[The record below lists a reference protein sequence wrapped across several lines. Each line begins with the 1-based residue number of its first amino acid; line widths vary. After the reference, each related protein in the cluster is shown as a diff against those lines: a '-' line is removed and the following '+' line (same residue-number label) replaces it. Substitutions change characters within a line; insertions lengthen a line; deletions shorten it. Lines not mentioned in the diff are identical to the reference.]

1 MNRIKYVFSIS
12 ALLLFLMIFNTGCE
26 LIDPTEVNNPSI
38 TQEKLF
44 KDATGG
50 AKPLLSGLE
59 FAFSDA
65 VNRASFFTEVVSDNY
80 LNTST
85 YISTQLDDPRLI
97 TPNDQ
102 YLGDF
107 REIYGK
113 LQTLH
118 SLADFG
124 LNTVLKADQQSTNK
138 DAARV
143 HFYKGMAILL
153 LCENFQ
159 AFPLEENGNMIK
171 AEVAIKTA
179 IEQFNKSYQL
189 DGSGTNGINNKL
201 ALARA
206 YRQDGNKASSIQ
218 AANEALGLSGNYVYN
233 AEYDPINL
241 ANRMNLFTVVR
252 NQNDMQPLPRLDFLD
267 PKFANRD
274 GSDPIPVLKS
284 EEAYLILAEA
294 ALSNGDLEGTK
305 TQLRNLIQLVKTR
318 NVVPY
323 LDRDPRRN
331 RPNNNNDKVKADPSS
346 PAIGGLIF
354 KRSGSTINTYP
365 ISATSVTLEQIDG
378 LSDNNEAFRVLYL
391 MRQEIL
397 FSEGRRMSDLGIRLP
412 VMNRQIDAN
421 PNVNPGD
428 YGTSVF
434 VPAYIPQGRDLD
446 SFDYDTATNLVTIKY
461 DMNKILMQNK
471 SIVSPFF

>member
-1 MNRIKYVFSIS
+1 MNRIKLIYGIS
-12 ALLLFLMIFNTGCE
+12 TLLLFLMIFNTGCE

-65 VNRASFFTEVVSDNY
+65 INRTSFFTEVVSDNY
-80 LNTST
+80 VNTST
-85 YISTQLDDPRLI
+85 FISTQLDDPRLI

-107 REIYGK
+107 RELYGK
-113 LQTLH
+113 LQILH
-118 SLADFG
+118 ALADFG

-159 AFPLEENGNMIK
+159 AFPLEENGKMIESK
-171 AEVAIKTA
+171 DAFNIALSE
-179 IEQFNKSYQL
+179 FNKSYVL
-189 DGSGTNGINNKL
+189 NSTGTHAIDIKL

-206 YRQDGNKASSIQ
+206 YRLSKKKDSAVL
-218 AANEALGLSGNYVYN
+218 AANEALGLSNNYVFS

-241 ANRMNLFTVVR
+241 TNRMNLFTVVR

-294 ALSNGDLEGTK
+294 ALSNGDLGGTK
-305 TQLRNLIQLVKTR
+305 THLRDLIQLVKTR
-318 NVVPY
+318 NEVPY

-331 RPNNNNDKVKADPSS
+331 RPNNNNDKVKADASS
-346 PAIGGLIF
+346 PAIAGLIF
-354 KRSGSTINTYP
+354 KRSNSTVNTYP
-365 ISATSVTLEQIDG
+365 VSATSVTEDQINS
-378 LSDNNEAFRVLYL
+378 LTDNNEAFRVLYL

-421 PNVNPGD
+421 PNVHPGD
-428 YGTSVF
+428 LGTSVY
-434 VPAYIPQGRDLD
+434 VPSFIPQGRDLD
-446 SFDYDTATNLVTIKY
+446 SFEYDANANLVTIKY

-471 SIVSPFF
+471 SSVSPFF